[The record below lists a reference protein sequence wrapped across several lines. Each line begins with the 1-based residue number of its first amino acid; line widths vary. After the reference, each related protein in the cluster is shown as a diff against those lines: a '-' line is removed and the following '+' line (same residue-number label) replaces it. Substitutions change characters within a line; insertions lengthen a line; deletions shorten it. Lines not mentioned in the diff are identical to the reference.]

1 LEQEIAE
8 FPSSNFT
15 TETFCERIHVRVIV
29 LGGKSTCML
38 LVKSHARQTAQQLY
52 LSKAFHMPY
61 PSHKHL
67 PAIKNSNA
75 ILITIVDLE

>member
-1 LEQEIAE
+1 
-8 FPSSNFT
+8 
-15 TETFCERIHVRVIV
+15 
-29 LGGKSTCML
+29 ML